1 MFLNAEAGKTR
12 VLVTHALHFLPQVDY
27 VYTIADGRIG
37 EHGTYAE
44 LMASGGQFAQFVNE
58 FGSKESEAE
67 REEEAVE
74 GEEEEE
80 TEEKDEEKAAKRKK
94 REQGAALMQV
104 EERNTGAVNKEVYME
119 YIRAGKGYIILPLL
133 ALSVALL
140 QVSQVLSSYW

>member
-1 MFLNAEAGKTR
+1 MGERGGERNGKR
-12 VLVTHALHFLPQVDY
+12 G
-27 VYTIADGRIG
+27 GRD
-37 EHGTYAE
+37 
-44 LMASGGQFAQFVNE
+44 
-58 FGSKESEAE
+58 
-67 REEEAVE
+67 
-74 GEEEEE
+74 
-80 TEEKDEEKAAKRKK
+80 EEKDEEKAAKRKK